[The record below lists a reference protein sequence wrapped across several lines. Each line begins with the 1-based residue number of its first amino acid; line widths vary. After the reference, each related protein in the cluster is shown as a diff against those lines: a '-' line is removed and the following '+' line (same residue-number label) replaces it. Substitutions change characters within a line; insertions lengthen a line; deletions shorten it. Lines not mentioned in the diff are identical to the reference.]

1 MSKKM
6 DLFRE
11 VIESSPRKRDAV
23 YALNAWR
30 VVGALNNEEYKM
42 GEEIIKNKFEK

>member
-1 MSKKM
+1 M
-6 DLFRE
+6 DLFKE
-11 VIESSPRKRDAV
+11 VIESSPRKHDAI
-23 YALNAWR
+23 YTLNAWR